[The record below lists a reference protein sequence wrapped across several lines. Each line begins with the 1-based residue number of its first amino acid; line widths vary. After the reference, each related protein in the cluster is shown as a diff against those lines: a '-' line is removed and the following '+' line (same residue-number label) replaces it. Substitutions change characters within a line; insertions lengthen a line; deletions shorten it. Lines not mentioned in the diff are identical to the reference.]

1 MTPIT
6 TGGDIFSGKEPTF
19 WAPTMLLLTFEG
31 IDGSGKSTQARLL
44 DEYLQE
50 HGYETLLVREPGGTE
65 LSEQIRSILL
75 ELTINV
81 HPMAELLLFSAA
93 RSQLVAERIRPAL
106 EAGRIVICDRFYDS
120 TTAYQGAGR
129 GVSQQLSREW
139 LQSFH
144 HRVTDG
150 LVPDRTY
157 LVELDPDTARARR
170 DSEGT
175 EDDRMEAENRDFYH
189 RVAAAYDAL
198 AEDHPDRIQRLDG
211 HRSIDALHDAIRA
224 DVGAL
229 LSKDS
234 GTPHASTGSSG
245 P

>member
-1 MTPIT
+1 
-6 TGGDIFSGKEPTF
+6 
-19 WAPTMLLLTFEG
+19 MLLLTFEG
-31 IDGSGKSTQARLL
+31 IDGSGKSTQARRL

-50 HGYETLLVREPGGTE
+50 HGHETLLVREPGGTE
-65 LSEQIRSILL
+65 LSEQVRSILL
-75 ELTINV
+75 EPDLNV

-93 RSQLVAERIRPAL
+93 RTQLVTERIRPAL

-129 GVSQQLSREW
+129 NVADPEW

-157 LVELDPDTARARR
+157 LVETDPETARARR
-170 DSEGT
+170 A
-175 EDDRMEAENRDFYH
+175 EDDAAGDRMEAEDAAFYH

-198 AEDHPDRIQRLDG
+198 ADEHSARIRRLDG
-211 HRSIDALHDAIRA
+211 HRSIDALHAEIRR
-224 DVGAL
+224 DVGTL
-229 LSKDS
+229 LDGAP
-234 GTPHASTGSSG
+234 GTPHTATGSSET
-245 P
+245 